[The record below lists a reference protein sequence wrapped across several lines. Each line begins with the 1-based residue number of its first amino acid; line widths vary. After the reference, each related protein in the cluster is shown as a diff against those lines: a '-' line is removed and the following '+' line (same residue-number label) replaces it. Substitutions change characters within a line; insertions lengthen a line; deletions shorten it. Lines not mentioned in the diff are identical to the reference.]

1 MVQAVVAQLSF
12 EQARSVVESLATTEG
27 RLVASAVVVLVA
39 LAAAVVVPLV
49 VRLAG
54 RTLSG
59 VLPDQARVI
68 VDTVA
73 GYLPVGAGWLVVFL
87 VRTALLFG
95 VVVTLLA
102 VWGLVDAALTVL
114 ALAGLSVPLLG
125 QTVVT
130 VGVLLAAYIVITV
143 FEEAFS
149 QFSTR
154 SERLTAHQEEIIIR
168 TGHVAV
174 LGVAATGILTLWGL
188 DLSGLL
194 VGAGFLGIVVGLA
207 ARQTLGSILAGFV
220 LMFSKPFAVG
230 DWVEVADHRGIVDNI
245 TIMNTRLQT
254 ADGEAV
260 YLPNDAVSQQPIRN
274 FSSQNRLRL
283 RVEVGVDYDIAPD
296 RAEEIACAAIEGVD
310 SVRDSPEPDV
320 VPTGFGDSA
329 VIFELRFWI
338 SDPTPEVKWTA
349 TTQVIHA
356 VKRRFEAED
365 IKIPF
370 PQRELSGRAETG
382 GFHVRD
388 AAPEV
393 ETPEE
398 VESSAED

>member
-230 DWVEVADHRGIVDNI
+230 DWVEVAEHRGIVDNI

-260 YLPNDAVSQQPIRN
+260 YIPNDAVSQQPIRN

-296 RAEEIACAAIEGVD
+296 RAEDIAREAIEGVD
-310 SVRDSPEPDV
+310 SVLDSPDPEV

-338 SDPTPEVKWTA
+338 SDPTPETKWAATA
-349 TTQVIHA
+349 GVVHA

-382 GFHVRD
+382 GFHVRET
-388 AAPEV
+388 ASGV

-398 VESSAED
+398 AESSAED